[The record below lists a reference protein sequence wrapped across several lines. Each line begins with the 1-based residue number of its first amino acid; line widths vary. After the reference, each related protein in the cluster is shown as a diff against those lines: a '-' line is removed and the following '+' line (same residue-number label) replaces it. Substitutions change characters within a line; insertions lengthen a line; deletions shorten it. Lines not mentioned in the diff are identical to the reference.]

1 MEKQNR
7 VIKSNNQD
15 EIDLKDV
22 WKIVIKRKYYIVL
35 ITLGVT
41 FLAIFYAYTKKPTY
55 EAKAL
60 FEVGYYSSGYG
71 SANTLLENPSILVK
85 RIEVEHINN
94 RSEKEEATL
103 EQVFIPKGSNNIIEL
118 VTHASSND
126 EAVQKIIMIEQEI
139 KERHQVL
146 LDSYLSFMRQ
156 KMENIQA
163 QRDDLVVEKNFLNEL
178 IIEKAKSI
186 DKIAQNNPVLAAI
199 YAIDLN
205 SKSSELALLKS
216 KIYALNTQLTE
227 FSNSVLTNNIKPT
240 MMIGNITM
248 NKYPIKPKKSII
260 VVVAFISG
268 FILSLFS
275 IFLIEFL
282 SKKNDE

>member
-156 KMENIQA
+156 KMENIQT
-163 QRDDLVVEKNFLNEL
+163 QRDELVVEKNLLNEL

-186 DKIAQNNPVLAAI
+186 DKIAQNNPAVAAI
-199 YAIDLN
+199 YSIDLN
-205 SKSSELALLKS
+205 SKSSELTLLKS
-216 KIYALNTQLTE
+216 KIYALNAQLTE

>member
-71 SANTLLENPSILVK
+71 SGNTLLENPSILVK

-103 EQVFIPKGSNNIIEL
+103 EQVFIPIGSNNIIEL

-139 KERHQVL
+139 KERHQAL
-146 LDSYLSFMRQ
+146 LDAYLSFMRQ
-156 KMENIQA
+156 KMENIQT
-163 QRDDLVVEKNFLNEL
+163 QRDELVVEKNLLNEL
-178 IIEKAKSI
+178 IIEKTKSI
-186 DKIAQNNPVLAAI
+186 DKIAQNNPAVAAI
-199 YAIDLN
+199 YSIDLN

-216 KIYALNTQLTE
+216 KIYALNAQLTE
-227 FSNSVLTNNIKPT
+227 FSNSVLANNIKPT

>member
-156 KMENIQA
+156 KMENIQT
-163 QRDDLVVEKNFLNEL
+163 QRDELVVEKNLLNEL

-186 DKIAQNNPVLAAI
+186 DKIAQNNPAVAAI
-199 YAIDLN
+199 YSIDLN

-216 KIYALNTQLTE
+216 KIYALNAQLTE

>member
-103 EQVFIPKGSNNIIEL
+103 EQVFIPKGSNNFIEL

-156 KMENIQA
+156 KMENIQT
-163 QRDDLVVEKNFLNEL
+163 QRDELVVEKNLLNEL

-186 DKIAQNNPVLAAI
+186 DKIAQNNPAVAAI
-199 YAIDLN
+199 YSIDLN

-216 KIYALNTQLTE
+216 KIYALNAQLTE